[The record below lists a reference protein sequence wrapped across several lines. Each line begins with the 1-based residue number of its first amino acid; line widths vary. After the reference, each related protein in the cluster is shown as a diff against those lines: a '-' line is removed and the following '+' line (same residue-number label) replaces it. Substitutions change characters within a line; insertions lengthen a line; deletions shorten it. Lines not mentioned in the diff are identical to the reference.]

1 MYLKTKSVCSNI
13 DKIHEKE
20 NRDFRQVK
28 RHTLLVVNS
37 DYVGSVLNKTL
48 TVQKGDVV
56 VLVQGGGVE
65 TDVDAEWFYVK
76 KKDGTQGFIPAAVAG
91 HGYI

>member
-76 KKDGTQGFIPAAVAG
+76 KKDGSQGFIPAAVAG